1 MLFAR
6 RVNWNNGCPKVPRR
20 DTKSSIP
27 KHTRLAHV
35 TSKEGTGKLV
45 RDVNT
50 INHQLVPK
58 AVLSCDKLVGLVYTF
73 LLAVVVIQLYAQ
85 SG

>member
-27 KHTRLAHV
+27 KHTSLAPV
-35 TSKEGTGKLV
+35 TSKEGIGKLV
-45 RDVNT
+45 RDVT
-50 INHQLVPK
+50 Q
-58 AVLSCDKLVGLVYTF
+58 
-73 LLAVVVIQLYAQ
+73 
-85 SG
+85 